1 MTLVLACTFSIPVS
15 ADDITADILTYDGNS
30 KIATAEGN
38 VVIHANQGAVIT
50 GQKGQYY
57 FGDRSAWLEG
67 NVRYEKDE
75 TVMTADKLYIYN
87 DKTVHGTGSVY
98 LNDRAEGRV
107 LKGDD
112 VTYNADTGIGKIR
125 GGGYLEFSDAS
136 MQAPLIEGNLKQVE
150 IVASGGVNLTSDSRQ
165 MTGYSDVATYTRSGI
180 NGNDGKLVLTGL
192 YGMLIKLLKL
202 QEEVLLSLRIHP
214 PAANNEKNDLSE
226 MLFHRL
232 NATKG
237 ACQLRI

>member
-1 MTLVLACTFSIPVS
+1 MRNLKFFFMTLVLACTFSIPVF

-75 TVMTADKLYIYN
+75 MVMTADKLYIYN

-98 LNDRAEGRV
+98 LNDRSEGRV

-180 NGNDGKLVLTGL
+180 NGNDGKLVLTG
-192 YGMLIKLLKL
+192 
-202 QEEVLLSLRIHP
+202 
-214 PAANNEKNDLSE
+214 
-226 MLFHRL
+226 
-232 NATKG
+232 NAHIVQNGNSFDGPELVIWDADKIIETTGRSTLVITNTSSGSK
-237 ACQLRI
+237 